1 MATVLRPVGYTGS
14 LQQLTWQF
22 GNNVPV
28 AAYLWGGGGGGG
40 GNDSGTGGAGG
51 GGAYSVV
58 NFNISAGDVLQVAV
72 GGPGGGGQSGQ
83 SSAAGG
89 SPGFSYT
96 QSQIFNTITA
106 VPSSGLGGPV
116 FSQFNTRYCTFLNS
130 NGVWVNPSSTT
141 NFDKT
146 YTVTFPS
153 STEYQFIG
161 SADNYADVYV
171 DGSIVLS
178 APDYT
183 TTFESRIFLSA
194 GTHTV
199 RIVGV
204 NTGGPGAVALIINSG
219 TSFSG
224 GVGGAA
230 GPAGSSGA
238 GGGGGGATVVI
249 LNGTPLGAAGGG
261 GGGGGAGN
269 VGAKNG
275 QNAPG
280 DSGQAAV
287 GINAGQNGQANSG
300 DGGGG
305 GGGGGGWGGGN
316 GGITPGGDVGAYAG
330 AFGLSSGTYQNPSGK
345 TPGGTNS
352 TYYPGS
358 GIALGGNTAIQ
369 GSSGY
374 AMFDFNVSGVSVH
387 YLGSFAPVRN
397 TWVKVNNV
405 WQSVNSVYV
414 KDGGTWNPVYGSVSP
429 TFSNAANQFGA
440 NPRPFV

>member
-1 MATVLRPVGYTGS
+1 MTTVLRPVGYTGS

-22 GNNVPV
+22 GNNVSV

-40 GNDSGTGGAGG
+40 GNDSGIGGTGG

-58 NFNISAGDVLQVAV
+58 NFSISAGDVLQIAV
-72 GGPGGGGQSGQ
+72 GGPGGGGAGNRG
-83 SSAAGG
+83 SAPGG

-106 VPSSGLGGPV
+106 VPPGAPV
-116 FSQFNTRYCTFLNS
+116 FPQFNSRYCTFLNT

-161 SADNYADVYV
+161 SADNYADIYV
-171 DGSIVLS
+171 DGVLVLS
-178 APDYT
+178 ATDYR
-183 TTFESRIFLSA
+183 TTFEARTFVSA
-194 GTHTV
+194 GVHAV
-199 RIVGV
+199 RIVAV
-204 NTGGPGAVALIINSG
+204 NTGGPGAVALVINSG

-224 GVGGAA
+224 GAGGAA
-230 GPAGSSGA
+230 GPSGSSGA

-249 LNGTPLGAAGGG
+249 LNGTALGAAGGG

-269 VGAKNG
+269 VGVRNG

-280 DSGQAAV
+280 NRGQAAV
-287 GINAGQNGQANSG
+287 GINAGQNGQPNSG

-330 AFGLSSGTYQNPSGK
+330 AFGLSSGTYQDPSGR
-345 TPGGTNS
+345 TPGGTGS
-352 TYYPGS
+352 VYYPGT
-358 GIALGGNTAIQ
+358 GIALGGVTATQ
-369 GSSGY
+369 GSGGY
-374 AMFDFNVSGVSVH
+374 AIFDFNVSGVSVH
-387 YLGSFAPVRN
+387 HVESFAPVKN
-397 TWVKVNNV
+397 TWVNVNNA
-405 WQSVNSVYV
+405 WQSVKSIYV
-414 KDGGTWNPVYGSVSP
+414 KDGGVWNPVYGSISP
-429 TFSNAANQFGA
+429 TFSNVANQFGA
-440 NPRPFV
+440 NPRPFG